1 MHLNTKHTSRMVHQG
16 ETRWLAFAISITDEG
31 LVQGWSVSDSVMAVE
46 GLGWLPTTGNLAC
59 LSWLFIALY
68 LNWQAKGAPDEAI
81 FLLAPSLL
89 LLSRDPLLLPG
100 LTASRRYAPCSLAV
114 SVYLLA
120 SGLASVVHATYL
132 QPHALATAHKQTPFF
147 LLLNMACL
155 AAVVPVHLGFLQVRS
170 VCLLSPQYLSLQIHS
185 RCLELASLC
194 LQSACLQV

>member
-1 MHLNTKHTSRMVHQG
+1 
-16 ETRWLAFAISITDEG
+16 
-31 LVQGWSVSDSVMAVE
+31 MAVE

-114 SVYLLA
+114 SLYLLT
-120 SGLASVVHATYL
+120 SGLASVLHATYV
-132 QPHALATAHKQTPFF
+132 QPHALATAHKQTPFY
-147 LLLNMACL
+147 LLLNVACL
-155 AAVVPVHLGFLQVRS
+155 AATVPLHLGFLQVNCAAMHS
-170 VCLLSPQYLSLQIHS
+170 GCVQMVLAASCLAVFNNDEEPSMLEWSAAGTL
-185 RCLELASLC
+185 LELAKQFLLHGSC
-194 LQSACLQV
+194 S